1 MGPQHASQLDEC
13 LKEMPLDMKKYTMN
27 EMVDITKDM
36 LNKRGVMIEDI
47 ARIVQK
53 LQEKYNPNLPLSVCM
68 ENVERVLNKREI
80 IHAVLTGLALDQLA
94 EQKLLPE
101 PLQHLVETDEP
112 LYGIDEIIPLSIVNV
127 YGSIGLTNLF
137 G

>member
-1 MGPQHASQLDEC
+1 MLDEC

-68 ENVERVLNKREI
+68 ENVEK
-80 IHAVLTGLALDQLA
+80 
-94 EQKLLPE
+94 
-101 PLQHLVETDEP
+101 
-112 LYGIDEIIPLSIVNV
+112 S
-127 YGSIGLTNLF
+127 
-137 G
+137 

>member
-1 MGPQHASQLDEC
+1 
-13 LKEMPLDMKKYTMN
+13 MKKYTMN

-68 ENVERVLNKREI
+68 ENVK
-80 IHAVLTGLALDQLA
+80 
-94 EQKLLPE
+94 K
-101 PLQHLVETDEP
+101 
-112 LYGIDEIIPLSIVNV
+112 Y
-127 YGSIGLTNLF
+127 
-137 G
+137 